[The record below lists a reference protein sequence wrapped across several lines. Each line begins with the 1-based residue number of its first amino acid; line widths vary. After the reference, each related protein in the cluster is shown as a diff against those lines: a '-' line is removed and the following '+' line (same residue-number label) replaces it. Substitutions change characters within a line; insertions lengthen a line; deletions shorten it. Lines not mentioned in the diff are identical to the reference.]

1 VYLILSSS
9 IIVVNKLMW
18 GVNPYNIISMILSIS
33 VVFLRREI
41 GLFAVTSWGVGII
54 LGAGIYVL
62 VGEAAGIAGNSI
74 WLSFILGA
82 LVASLT
88 GLSYAELSSLFP
100 KDAAEYVYVKIACGR
115 EILSFMVGWLTI
127 LTGIISVSTVAL
139 GFAGYFQG
147 LFGLPRVLVALVL
160 IAVLS
165 CVNYLGIKES
175 TRMNIL
181 FTLVEAAG
189 LIFFVVI
196 GLGSLGKVDLL
207 EAPNGLSGI
216 FSAAALM
223 FFAYLGFEDI
233 VNIAEETKKPEKTIP
248 KALILSIIISTLLY
262 VLVAFVSVSLADWQI
277 LGKSNAPLAFAASQ
291 VLGETAFNFMSI
303 IALFATSNTVLIMLV
318 VGSRMI
324 YGMAKEG
331 AFPSLLSKI
340 DPIKDTPTRAIVVTM
355 FISILFLFIG
365 DLELVAALTS
375 FGAFITFA
383 FVNISLIYIRYRRTE
398 LERPF
403 RAPLN
408 IGRFPITGFIGLLT
422 CLFFLLQFNITVIL
436 SGSFFLVVGLGLYK
450 VSNIFRS

>member
-1 VYLILSSS
+1 
-9 IIVVNKLMW
+9 
-18 GVNPYNIISMILSIS
+18 
-33 VVFLRREI
+33 VVFLGREI

-62 VGEAAGIAGNSI
+62 VGEAAGIAGNSV

-82 LVASLT
+82 MVATLT
-88 GLSYAELSSLFP
+88 GLSYAELSSVFP
-100 KDAAEYVYVKIACGR
+100 RDAAEYVYVKIACGC

-139 GFAGYFQG
+139 GFAGYLQG
-147 LFGLPRVLVALVL
+147 LFGFPRVLAALVL
-160 IAVLS
+160 IVVLS
-165 CVNYLGIKES
+165 YINFLGIKES

-189 LIFFVVI
+189 LILFVAI
-196 GLGSLGKVDLL
+196 GLESLGKVDLL
-207 EAPNGLSGI
+207 EAPNGSSGVL
-216 FSAAALM
+216 SAAALI

-233 VNIAEETKKPEKTIP
+233 VNIAEEAKKPEKTIP
-248 KALILSIIISTLLY
+248 KALFLSILITTFLY
-262 VLVAFVSVSLADWQI
+262 VLVALVSVSLADWQD
-277 LGKSNAPLAFAASQ
+277 LAGSNAPLAFAASQ
-291 VLGETAFNFMSI
+291 VLGDNAFTLMSV

-331 AFPSLLSKI
+331 AFPRVLSRV
-340 DPIKDTPTRAIVVTM
+340 DPRKDTPRLAIAVTM
-355 FISILFLFIG
+355 LVSILFLFIG

-383 FVNISLIYIRYRRTE
+383 FVNISLIYIRFRRAE

-408 IGRFPITGFIGLLT
+408 IKRFPVTGFLGLLT
-422 CLFFLLQFNITVIL
+422 CLFFVLQFDTTVIL
-436 SGSFFLVVGLGLYK
+436 SGSIFLFVGFVLYMLSK
-450 VSNIFRS
+450 TIRSRGSE